1 MTHEELEILMQ
12 EDVRRAIEEN
22 IDRDPL
28 RIALDRKLPHAAAV
42 ASEVKYLQRARKKL
56 PSYFAARCIIPQR
69 AFEQSSSEE
78 TAAHKQG
85 KGARCLDLTCGLGVD
100 SFYLSKRFDRV
111 VTIERD
117 EVLAEI
123 ARENFRRL
131 GATNIEVLC
140 ASTEEVVA
148 SIDEQFDMIYA
159 DPDRRSSDGRR
170 QVLIECCSPDVG
182 AMLPR
187 LQQLAPHIVIKNSPL
202 FDVAEAERIF
212 GTGSRVEVV
221 SLAGE
226 CKEVIAEWQRGN
238 AHNTLTATAL
248 GYGSFSV
255 ESDRLTP
262 PRMARDP
269 RSARYLLSPDVA
281 LRKARLTS
289 TYFAEVAPDAEACTP
304 DGFYLA
310 EQRPAG
316 ATLARTYEIVQALPF
331 SPKQLKR
338 ELARRSIDRITA
350 LKRDL
355 TLSSTEICRRLGVKE
370 GGDRMFAFTECGG
383 DVWCLEINEL

>member
-1 MTHEELEILMQ
+1 MQ
-12 EDVRRAIEEN
+12 EDVRQAIEEN

-140 ASTEEVVA
+140 ASAEEVVA

-187 LQQLAPHIVIKNSPL
+187 LQQLTPHIVIKNSPL

-212 GTGSRVEVV
+212 GTG
-221 SLAGE
+221 
-226 CKEVIAEWQRGN
+226 
-238 AHNTLTATAL
+238 T
-248 GYGSFSV
+248 GS
-255 ESDRLTP
+255 
-262 PRMARDP
+262 
-269 RSARYLLSPDVA
+269 
-281 LRKARLTS
+281 
-289 TYFAEVAPDAEACTP
+289 
-304 DGFYLA
+304 
-310 EQRPAG
+310 
-316 ATLARTYEIVQALPF
+316 
-331 SPKQLKR
+331 
-338 ELARRSIDRITA
+338 
-350 LKRDL
+350 
-355 TLSSTEICRRLGVKE
+355 
-370 GGDRMFAFTECGG
+370 
-383 DVWCLEINEL
+383 

>member
-1 MTHEELEILMQ
+1 
-12 EDVRRAIEEN
+12 
-22 IDRDPL
+22 
-28 RIALDRKLPHAAAV
+28 
-42 ASEVKYLQRARKKL
+42 
-56 PSYFAARCIIPQR
+56 
-69 AFEQSSSEE
+69 
-78 TAAHKQG
+78 
-85 KGARCLDLTCGLGVD
+85 
-100 SFYLSKRFDRV
+100 
-111 VTIERD
+111 
-117 EVLAEI
+117 
-123 ARENFRRL
+123 
-131 GATNIEVLC
+131 
-140 ASTEEVVA
+140 
-148 SIDEQFDMIYA
+148 
-159 DPDRRSSDGRR
+159 
-170 QVLIECCSPDVG
+170 
-182 AMLPR
+182 MLPR

-238 AHNTLTATAL
+238 GHNTLTATAL
-248 GYGSFSV
+248 GYGSFCV

-310 EQRPAG
+310 EQRPEG